1 MNEIYLKLK
10 ELMKL
15 DMKDI
20 QLKHKGVK
28 SECVQT
34 IPEFSLKCLSKYGKE
49 MWKDMLDAKVESFD
63 NGKLQISGIGEE
75 RFREFRNMFLG
86 KCTPELYEKCIVKP
100 GAYIAGEN
108 EKPDKDIKTDAVDL
122 IATYEEIMDIPDKE
136 RMTAYFGDYGMH
148 YMTNDFDMDKARN
161 IMNKALKSMGTSLE
175 QFNASKELGIRQNIR
190 LRMREGMMA
199 EKIKVDDTIVFVTP
213 EPLSAP
219 DEIETFSGII
229 NSIDTDAKTCNVKT
243 MFENTEVPFRYI
255 LAKYNEQ
262 LEVSRFGYDH
272 VETLLG
278 INQNDV
284 QTLLN
289 EAKDKYERME
299 ALLKKKFQLVTIFYK
314 PVLFTSDRIKRADL
328 PKGVCCYDIRHD
340 DECKGDMAQ
349 IKDYVMVNHWGTVIS
364 KEPFEPREE
373 CGHLYTTAD
382 GLTIED
388 DDYNYLSE
396 DYTID
401 EYKEKYTELAA
412 QYAEQDSDGMKM
424 EM

>member
-1 MNEIYLKLK
+1 M
-10 ELMKL
+10 
-15 DMKDI
+15 
-20 QLKHKGVK
+20 
-28 SECVQT
+28 
-34 IPEFSLKCLSKYGKE
+34 
-49 MWKDMLDAKVESFD
+49 
-63 NGKLQISGIGEE
+63 GI
-75 RFREFRNMFLG
+75 
-86 KCTPELYEKCIVKP
+86 
-100 GAYIAGEN
+100 
-108 EKPDKDIKTDAVDL
+108 
-122 IATYEEIMDIPDKE
+122 
-136 RMTAYFGDYGMH
+136 
-148 YMTNDFDMDKARN
+148 
-161 IMNKALKSMGTSLE
+161 SLE
-175 QFNASKELGIRQNIR
+175 QFNASKEFGIRQNIR

-262 LEVSRFGYDH
+262 SEVSRFGYDH

-299 ALLKKKFQLVTIFYK
+299 ALLKKKFQLVTIFNK